1 MEINKYVIIG
11 GVAAGASVAPR
22 LRRLDEFAQI
32 IMIDKGNH
40 VSFSNCSLP
49 YRLSDTVEKTENL
62 ILMNPQKFKNQYD
75 VDVRVNQEVI
85 TIDEENKEIKVK
97 NLVTNEEYQEKYDKL
112 IVAPGAKAIVPNFE
126 GLDKVPN
133 FTLKTVNDVQKIVDY
148 TEQNIVKKISVIG
161 GGFIGIETAENLQ
174 KKGYEVT
181 IIQGINQLLAPFD
194 FEMSLYANKALRE
207 KNIKLLFGSFVSSFE
222 KNKIIL
228 ANGNEIATDLVI
240 LSIGVKPETEF
251 LKSTSIKMQD
261 TGHVIVNEN
270 YQTTN
275 KDIYAAGD
283 AIVIK
288 NQLTSDIHPLA
299 LAGPANKQGRL
310 IADHIN
316 GRTIKNKGYIGSSI
330 IKIFDWTLAST
341 GLNEKALKNS
351 DFDYDTTYG
360 APLDRVSLMP
370 GAELL
375 FSKILFEKVTGK
387 ILGLQIAS
395 KGRADKRVDVLATAI
410 KAEMTVFD
418 LADLE
423 LCYAPT
429 YSTGKD
435 AINKLGYQASEIVL
449 EQYKKINFTQVY
461 ELDFNKVEIID
472 VREKIEYEKEHLKV
486 SKNIPMS
493 EFRNRLDEIDKSKKI
508 YVHCQSGQRSYNVTL
523 ALKQRGYDVYNI
535 SGSFVFLKQY
545 EEEMKQQSEN
555 FETVILK

>member
-1 MEINKYVIIG
+1 MENNKYVIIG

-207 KNIKLLFGSFVSSFE
+207 KNIKLSFGSFVSSFE

-228 ANGNEIATDLVI
+228 ANGDEISTDLVI

-261 TGHVIVNEN
+261 TGHIIVNEN